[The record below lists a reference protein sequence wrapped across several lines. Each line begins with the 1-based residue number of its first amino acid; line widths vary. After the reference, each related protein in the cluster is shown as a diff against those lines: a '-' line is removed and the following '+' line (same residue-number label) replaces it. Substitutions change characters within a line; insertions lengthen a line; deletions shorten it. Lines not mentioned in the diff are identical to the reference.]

1 MDAMLSTAA
10 LAGLEKLINTAL
22 RYDPGTRIALGK
34 LAEQVLAVHVTN
46 PAITLYLI
54 PDTQGLRLLG
64 QWEGEVHTQ
73 LRGSLPALMQL
84 ARSDTTSFANSG
96 VEVTGNTGLLIDLQR
111 LLKNLDID
119 WEEALSEVFGDI
131 LGHQSANVIRSGVNY
146 TRDRAS
152 EAKRLLSEFL
162 TEELQTLPSKNEL
175 EHFYAD
181 VDELRLRADRFEARV
196 QAFLQGRQEKTD
208 H

>member
-34 LAEQVLAVHVTN
+34 LAERVLAVQVTS

-54 PDTQGLRLLG
+54 PDSQGVRLAGL
-64 QWEGEVHTQ
+64 WEGEVHTQ
-73 LRGSLPALMQL
+73 LRGSLPALIEL

-96 VEVTGNTGLLIDLQR
+96 VEVTGDTGLLLALQR

-119 WEEALSEVFGDI
+119 WEEALSGVFGDI
-131 LGHQSANVIRSGVNY
+131 LGHQGANMIRSGVNY
-146 TRDRAS
+146 ARDRAS
-152 EAKRLLSEFL
+152 EAQRLLSEFL
-162 TEELQTLPSKNEL
+162 TEELQTLPAKNEL
-175 EHFYAD
+175 QHFYAD

-196 QAFLQGRQEKTD
+196 QAFLQRRQGKTAQ
-208 H
+208 